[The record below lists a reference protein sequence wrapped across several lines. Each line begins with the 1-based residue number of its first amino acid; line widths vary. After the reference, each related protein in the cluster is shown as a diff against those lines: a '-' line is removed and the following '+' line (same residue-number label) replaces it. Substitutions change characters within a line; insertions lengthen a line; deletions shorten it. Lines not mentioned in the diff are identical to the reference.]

1 MRIISGLYRGQQI
14 ESPPGDHVRPTG
26 DRVRENIFNILDNKF
41 GFDDKIVTEFF
52 AGSGALG
59 IEALSRGAAHC
70 SFIDSD
76 VRSVKTIE
84 SNAKKLKIE
93 PKKFSVIK
101 TEALKFIS
109 SDSADHIDFIF
120 ADPPYDWKKFDQ
132 FYTLLASQE
141 IFNGSVLMYESEK
154 NYKLGFD
161 EFLFDERSYG
171 ITKISFF
178 KVTKP

>member
-1 MRIISGLYRGQQI
+1 MRIISGIYRAQQI
-14 ESPPGDHVRPTG
+14 DSPPGDHVRPTG

-41 GFDDKIVTEFF
+41 GFDDKNVMDFF

-59 IEALSRGAAHC
+59 IEALSRGASHC

-76 VRSVKTIE
+76 IRSVKTIE
-84 SNAKKLKIE
+84 SNLKKLKID

-101 TEALKFIS
+101 SETLKFKNS
-109 SDSADHIDFIF
+109 ESGNCIDFVF
-120 ADPPYDWKKFDQ
+120 ADPHYDWKKFDQ
-132 FYTLLASQE
+132 FFMLLSSQE

-161 EFLFDERSYG
+161 EFLFDERFYG

-178 KVTKP
+178 KVTKS